1 MRGEKQYL
9 ANPVPSERLHLLTVE
24 LRPEQD
30 VRVSMQL
37 ASQSGQVD
45 QKMSPS
51 IHAALV
57 ESLFTN
63 PAPLFAG
70 ALCAAV
76 AALMTALKTGNAWLW
91 PCVALLVV
99 SGALRALDMGYFQR
113 KKPVLTPEQV
123 TRWEVR
129 YQIGAM
135 SYALAL
141 GIWCLTALI
150 GTDDAVAH
158 MICVSVTLCYVA
170 AGGGRTYGRPWI
182 FHVQMLLACGPMTV
196 ALAIHGNPYYVGMA
210 LLNVLFFVSLRQIS
224 TSLQEIFVR
233 ALIGREREAA
243 LASQFDTALN
253 NMPHGLCMFRADGRL
268 AVMNHRFSEMM
279 HLPDDLVQR
288 GASASDIID
297 ACVIAGSVTAAS
309 GKMILAEIEN
319 TRTRDM
325 ITTDPDTARGRYMS
339 WTFQPMAGGGAVLL
353 LEDITARRNAE
364 ARISHLARYDELTA
378 LPNRVNFR
386 DEIGR
391 LLATQHGSSHMSAL
405 LFVDLDQFKQVNDTL
420 GHPCGDQ
427 LLCAVADRLRE
438 MLRPED
444 FVARF
449 GGDEFVVF
457 QQNIHSPE
465 DAASLARRIVD
476 RLSERYKIDNHL
488 VEIGA
493 SVGIA
498 ITEPG
503 VSADTLLKN
512 ADMALYRAKADGR
525 ATYCFFRDEMAQIVE
540 ARRIL
545 ELDLRKAL
553 ANEEFELYYQP
564 LVNLKTGRI
573 TTCEALLRW
582 NHPVRGTVSPID
594 IIPVAEDMGL
604 IIDLGRWILRKA
616 CMECMKWPAGVS
628 VAVNFS
634 PQQFHQRDIM
644 SEIRYALEVSGLPA
658 ERLEIEI
665 TESSL
670 LRNTQ
675 LTHDVLAQLHTLGV
689 RISLDDFGTG
699 YSSLSYLHNFTL
711 QKVKI
716 DRSFLEGIDTARPL
730 TLLRGVARLSADLGM
745 SVVVEGIE
753 TNEQLELIS
762 ADGTVTEAQGYLFSR
777 PVRAVRVRQLL
788 NASHGRQPPEG
799 QLHIIS
805 SRSIA

>member
-1 MRGEKQYL
+1 
-9 ANPVPSERLHLLTVE
+9 
-24 LRPEQD
+24 
-30 VRVSMQL
+30 MQL
-37 ASQSGQVD
+37 VD
-45 QKMSPS
+45 QKKRSNQDELEPVLY
-51 IHAALV
+51 AALV
-57 ESLFTN
+57 DSMCQNFWPMLFGST
-63 PAPLFAG
+63 
-70 ALCAAV
+70 CAAV
-76 AALMTALKTGNAWLW
+76 AALLTALKTGNVLLW
-91 PCVALLVV
+91 PCAALII
-99 SGALRALDMGYFQR
+99 GIGTIRAFQMR
-113 KKPVLTPEQV
+113 KYERRIAVLTFEQAKH
-123 TRWEVR
+123 WEPR
-129 YQIGAM
+129 YAIGAM
-135 SYALAL
+135 VYAGVL
-141 GIWCLTALI
+141 GVWCFLTI
-150 GTDDAVAH
+150 FGNDDAVAH
-158 MICVSVTLCYVA
+158 MVCVAVTIGYT
-170 AGGGRTYGRPWI
+170 AGGAARNYGRPKLI
-182 FHVQMLLACGPMTV
+182 QYHILLACGPMSL
-196 ALAIHGNPYYVGMA
+196 ALALHGGFYYICLAA
-210 LLNVLFFVSLRQIS
+210 LLVLFFIGLKGINLSLHA
-224 TSLQEIFVR
+224 IFVK
-233 ALIGREREAA
+233 ALTSSFREAA
-243 LASQFDTALN
+243 LAGQFDTALN

-279 HLPDDLVQR
+279 NLSDDLVR
-288 GASASDIID
+288 GGVSAPDIIT
-297 ACVIAGSVTAAS
+297 ACIAS
-309 GKMILAEIEN
+309 GSISATSAKLILGEVESSEAGEI
-319 TRTRDM
+319 
-325 ITTDPDTARGRYMS
+325 ITTDPDFSKNRALS
-339 WTFQPMAGGGAVLL
+339 WTFQPMVGGGTVVLV
-353 LEDITARRNAE
+353 EDITERKDAE
-364 ARISHLARYDELTA
+364 ARISHLARYDELTE

-391 LLATQHGSSHMSAL
+391 LLAIQQGAERLSAL

-457 QQNIHSPE
+457 QQNIHAHE
-465 DAASLARRIVD
+465 DAAVLARRIVD

-498 ITEPG
+498 MTSPG

-512 ADMALYRAKADGR
+512 ADMALYRAKSDGR
-525 ATYCFFRDEMAQIVE
+525 GTFCFFRDEMAQTVE

-553 ANEEFELYYQP
+553 ANEEFELFYQP
-564 LVNLKTGRI
+564 LVNLKSGKI
-573 TTCEALLRW
+573 ATCEALLRW

-604 IIDLGRWILRKA
+604 IVDLGRWILRKA
-616 CMECMKWPAGVS
+616 CMECMKWPEAVS

-634 PQQFHQRDIM
+634 PQQFHQRDVL
-644 SEIRYALEVSGLPA
+644 SEVRYALEVSGLPA
-658 ERLEIEI
+658 HRLEIEI

-675 LTHDVLAQLHTLGV
+675 LTHDVLSQLHSLGV

-699 YSSLSYLHNFTL
+699 YSSLSYLHNFPL

-716 DRSFLEGIDTARPL
+716 DRSFLEGIDTDRPL

-745 SVVVEGIE
+745 SVVVEGVE

-762 ADGTVTEAQGYLFSR
+762 ADGAVTEAQGYLFSR
-777 PVRAVRVRQLL
+777 PVPAVRVRQLL
-788 NASHGRQPPEG
+788 NASHGRRSDEPLVVVP
-799 QLHIIS
+799 

>member
-1 MRGEKQYL
+1 
-9 ANPVPSERLHLLTVE
+9 
-24 LRPEQD
+24 
-30 VRVSMQL
+30 MQL
-37 ASQSGQVD
+37 ANQNGESD

-51 IHAALV
+51 IYAALID
-57 ESLFTN
+57 SLFTD
-63 PAPLFAG
+63 PGPMFAG

-76 AALMTALKTGNAWLW
+76 AALMTALKTGNTLLW
-91 PCVALLVV
+91 PCVAVLVV
-99 SGALRALDMGYFQR
+99 TGALRALDTRQY
-113 KKPVLTPEQV
+113 KKVRSSLAADGV
-123 TRWEVR
+123 ARWEMR
-129 YQIGAM
+129 YQFGAM
-135 SYALAL
+135 LYAAAL
-141 GIWCLTALI
+141 GAWCLVAVM
-150 GTDDAVAH
+150 GSDDAVAH
-158 MICVSVTLCYVA
+158 MIATSVTLCYVA

-182 FHVQMLLACGPMTV
+182 FHVQMLLACGPLTF
-196 ALAIHGNPYYVGMA
+196 ALAANGSPFYVGMA
-210 LLNVLFFVSLRQIS
+210 LLNVLFFFSLKHIS
-224 TSLQEIFVR
+224 TSLQAIFVR
-233 ALIGREREAA
+233 ALIAREREAA

-253 NMPHGLCMFRADGRL
+253 NMPHGLAMFRADGRL
-268 AVMNHRFSEMM
+268 AVMNNRFSKMM
-279 HLPDDLVQR
+279 NLSDDFVQR
-288 GASASDIID
+288 GADVSDICA
-297 ACVIAGSVTAAS
+297 ACVAAGTMSEVSARLILQEVEQSRAS
-309 GKMILAEIEN
+309 EI
-319 TRTRDM
+319 
-325 ITTDPDTARGRYMS
+325 ITTDPDFNKNRALS
-339 WTFQPMAGGGAVLL
+339 WTFQPMAGGGTVMLV
-353 LEDITARRNAE
+353 EDITERKDAE

-386 DEIGR
+386 DEIGK
-391 LLATQHGSSHMSAL
+391 LLAAQQGAEQLSAL

-427 LLCAVADRLRE
+427 LLCAVSERLRE

-457 QQNIHSPE
+457 QQNIHSPD
-465 DAASLARRIVD
+465 DAAGLARRIVD

-498 ITEPG
+498 MTSRGI
-503 VSADTLLKN
+503 SADTLLKN

-525 ATYCFFRDEMAQIVE
+525 GTFCFFREEMALVVE

-553 ANEEFELYYQP
+553 ANEEFELFFQP
-564 LVNLKTGRI
+564 LVNLKSGRI
-573 TTCEALLRW
+573 STCEALLRW
-582 NHPVRGTVSPID
+582 NHPVRGTVSPTD

-604 IIDLGRWILRKA
+604 IVDLGRWILRKA
-616 CMECMKWPAGVS
+616 CMECMKWPEGVS

-634 PQQFHQRDIM
+634 PQQFHQRDVL
-644 SEIRYALEVSGLPA
+644 SEVRYALEVSGLPA
-658 ERLEIEI
+658 NRLEIEI

-675 LTHDVLAQLHTLGV
+675 MTHDVLSQLHSLGV

-699 YSSLSYLHNFTL
+699 YSSLSYLHNFPL

-716 DRSFLEGIDTARPL
+716 DRSFLEGIDSDRPL

-745 SVVVEGIE
+745 SVAVEGIE

-762 ADGTVTEAQGYLFSR
+762 ADGAVTEAQGYLFSP
-777 PVRAVRVRQLL
+777 PVPAVRVRQLL
-788 NASHGRQPPEG
+788 NASHGRRPPDG
-799 QLHIIS
+799 HLVPVP

>member
-1 MRGEKQYL
+1 
-9 ANPVPSERLHLLTVE
+9 
-24 LRPEQD
+24 
-30 VRVSMQL
+30 MQL
-37 ASQSGQVD
+37 AKETREVD
-45 QKMSPS
+45 QGLSPS
-51 IHAALV
+51 IHAASTD
-57 ESLFTN
+57 SLFEATGTV
-63 PAPLFAG
+63 LTGIVFS
-70 ALCAAV
+70 AV
-76 AALMTALKTGNAWLW
+76 AATMTALKTEQIVVWAFVPLLILAGAFRAFDLRRYQASKSTLTAEDAARAQRRYHVGAMIQAAVLGLW
-91 PCVALLVV
+91 CFTALLSNADPVV
-99 SGALRALDMGYFQR
+99 HMIALSVTTGIVAGAAGRAYGRQSMFRLQATLIFG
-113 KKPVLTPEQV
+113 PSV
-123 TRWEVR
+123 
-129 YQIGAM
+129 I
-135 SYALAL
+135 ALAL
-141 GIWCLTALI
+141 Y
-150 GTDDAVAH
+150 GT
-158 MICVSVTLCYVA
+158 
-170 AGGGRTYGRPWI
+170 
-182 FHVQMLLACGPMTV
+182 
-196 ALAIHGNPYYVGMA
+196 PYYIAMSVVCAAFLVAVMQLSA
-210 LLNVLFFVSLRQIS
+210 NLHR
-224 TSLQEIFVR
+224 IFMR
-233 ALIGREREAA
+233 AVVAREREAA
-243 LASQFDTALN
+243 LAGQFDTALN

-279 HLPDDLVQR
+279 HLPENFVGR
-288 GASASDIID
+288 GACASDLIEE
-297 ACVIAGSVTAAS
+297 CVLAGSITAAS

-319 TRTRDM
+319 TRARDM
-325 ITTDPDTARGRYMS
+325 ITTDPDLERGRVMS
-339 WTFQPMAGGGAVLL
+339 WTFQPMEGGGAVVL
-353 LEDITARRNAE
+353 LEDITERRHAE

-391 LLATQHGSSHMSAL
+391 LLATQQDRDHTSAL
-405 LFVDLDQFKQVNDTL
+405 LFIDLDQFKQVNDTL

-457 QQNIHSPE
+457 QQNIHSA
-465 DAASLARRIVD
+465 DAAAVLARRIVD

-493 SVGIA
+493 SIGIA
-498 ITEPG
+498 MTEPG

-525 ATYCFFRDEMAQIVE
+525 GTYCFFRDEMAQTVE

-564 LVNLKTGRI
+564 LVNLKSGRI
-573 TTCEALLRW
+573 STCEALLRW

-594 IIPVAEDMGL
+594 IIPIAEDMGL
-604 IIDLGRWILRKA
+604 IVDLGRWILRKA
-616 CMECMKWPAGVS
+616 CLECMKWPAGVS

-634 PQQFHQRDIM
+634 PQQFHQRDIL
-644 SEIRYALEVSGLPA
+644 SEVRYALEVSGLPA

-675 LTHDVLAQLHTLGV
+675 LTHDVLAQLHALGV

-699 YSSLSYLHNFTL
+699 YSSLSYLHNFPL

-716 DRSFLEGIDTARPL
+716 DRSFLEGIDSDRPL

-753 TNEQLELIS
+753 TNEQLERIS

-777 PVRAVRVRQLL
+777 PVPAVRIRQLL
-788 NASHGRQPPEG
+788 NASHGRRPDDKVLLP
-799 QLHIIS
+799 IT

>member
-1 MRGEKQYL
+1 
-9 ANPVPSERLHLLTVE
+9 
-24 LRPEQD
+24 
-30 VRVSMQL
+30 MQL
-37 ASQSGQVD
+37 ASETRD
-45 QKMSPS
+45 PEQKISSS
-51 IHAALV
+51 IYVALID
-57 ESLFTN
+57 SLFQN

-70 ALCAAV
+70 AVLVAIAAV
-76 AALMTALKTGNAWLW
+76 MTALKTQENLLW
-91 PCVALLVV
+91 PCAAFLIV
-99 SGALRALDMGYFQR
+99 SGAARAVDMYQYSTR
-113 KKPVLTPEQV
+113 KSALTAEEAA
-123 TRWEVR
+123 RWEVR

-135 SYALAL
+135 VYAVAL
-141 GIWCLTALI
+141 GTWCSVALLSSN
-150 GTDDAVAH
+150 DAVAH
-158 MICVSVTLCYVA
+158 MICLSVTTGYVA
-170 AGGGRTYGRPWI
+170 AGAGRTYGRPWI
-182 FHVQMLLACGPMTV
+182 FHVQIALACGPTAI
-196 ALAIHGNPYYVGMA
+196 ALALHGTPYYVGIACVSAVFFLA
-210 LLNVLFFVSLRQIS
+210 LKQIS
-224 TSLQEIFVR
+224 TNLQRIFVQ
-233 ALIGREREAA
+233 ALVAREREAA
-243 LASQFDTALN
+243 LAGQFDTALN
-253 NMPHGLCMFRADGRL
+253 NMPHGLCMFAADGSL

-279 HLPDDLVQR
+279 NLSDDLVHR
-288 GASASDIID
+288 GAGAPDIVA
-297 ACVIAGSVTAAS
+297 ACISAGSISTAS
-309 GKMILAEIEN
+309 GTIILSEIEN
-319 TRTRDM
+319 SQARDL
-325 ITTDPDTARGRYMS
+325 ITTDPDIARARSLS
-339 WTFQPMAGGGAVLL
+339 WTFQPMAGGGAVVLV
-353 LEDITARRNAE
+353 EDITERRNAE
-364 ARISHLARYDELTA
+364 ARITHLARYDELTS

-386 DEIGR
+386 DEIER
-391 LLATQHGSSHMSAL
+391 LLTVPHHDERLSAL

-427 LLCAVADRLRE
+427 LLCAVSGRLRE

-457 QQNIHSPE
+457 QQNIASNE
-465 DAASLARRIVD
+465 DAAGLARRIVD

-498 ITEPG
+498 MTSPAGI
-503 VSADTLLKN
+503 SADTLLKN

-525 ATYCFFRDEMAQIVE
+525 GTFCFFRDEMAQTVE

-553 ANEEFELYYQP
+553 AHEEFELFYQP
-564 LVNLKTGRI
+564 LVNLKSGRI
-573 TTCEALLRW
+573 ATCEALLRW
-582 NHPVRGTVSPID
+582 NHLARGTVSPID

-604 IIDLGRWILRKA
+604 IVDLGRWILRKA
-616 CMECMKWPAGVS
+616 CMECMKWPEGVS

-634 PQQFHQRDIM
+634 PQQFHQRDVL
-644 SEIRYALEVSGLPA
+644 SEVRYALEVSGLPA
-658 ERLEIEI
+658 HRLEIEI

-675 LTHDVLAQLHTLGV
+675 LTHDVLSQLHMIGV

-699 YSSLSYLHNFTL
+699 YSSLSYLHNFPL

-716 DRSFLEGIDTARPL
+716 DRSFLEGIDSDRPL

-777 PVRAVRVRQLL
+777 PVPAVRVRQLL
-788 NASHGRQPPEG
+788 NASHGRRLPDDKM
-799 QLHIIS
+799 LAVA

>member
-1 MRGEKQYL
+1 
-9 ANPVPSERLHLLTVE
+9 
-24 LRPEQD
+24 
-30 VRVSMQL
+30 MQL
-37 ASQSGQVD
+37 ANETKGPD

-51 IHAALV
+51 IYAALID
-57 ESLFTN
+57 SLFQD
-63 PAPLFAG
+63 PGPMFAG

-76 AALMTALKTGNAWLW
+76 AAIMTAVKTGNAWLW

-99 SGALRALDMGYFQR
+99 TGAVRALDTRRYLQR
-113 KKPVLTPEQV
+113 RSELTSNEAA
-123 TRWEVR
+123 RWEVR
-129 YQIGAM
+129 YQVGAM
-135 SYALAL
+135 LYAAAL
-141 GIWCLTALI
+141 GLWCVVGLL
-150 GTDDAVAH
+150 GSPDAVAH
-158 MICVSVTLCYVA
+158 LICISVTLCYVA
-170 AGGGRTYGRPWI
+170 AGSGRTYGRPWI
-182 FHVQMLLACGPMTV
+182 FHVQMLLACGPLTL
-196 ALAIHGNPYYVGMA
+196 ALAFYGSPYYFGMA
-210 LLNVLFFVSLRQIS
+210 VLNVLFFFSLKHIS
-224 TSLQEIFVR
+224 TSLQKIFVR
-233 ALIGREREAA
+233 ALIAREREAA
-243 LASQFDTALN
+243 LAGQFDTALN
-253 NMPHGLCMFRADGRL
+253 NMPHGLCMFAADGRL
-268 AVMNHRFSEMM
+268 AVMNHRFSAMM
-279 HLPDDLVQR
+279 NLSDDLVQR
-288 GASASDIID
+288 GASARDIIA
-297 ACVIAGSVTAAS
+297 ACVTGGSVSAAS
-309 GKMILAEIEN
+309 GKMILSEIEN
-319 TRTRDM
+319 TQARDI
-325 ITTDPDTARGRYMS
+325 ITTDPDVARGRSLS
-339 WTFQPMAGGGAVLL
+339 WTFQPMAGGGAVML
-353 LEDITARRNAE
+353 LEDITERRNAE
-364 ARISHLARYDELTA
+364 ARITHLARYDELTA

-386 DEIGR
+386 DEIER
-391 LLATQHGSSHMSAL
+391 LLAIPHDAEQLSAL

-427 LLCAVADRLRE
+427 LLCAVADRLRA

-457 QQNIHSPE
+457 QQNIKSNE
-465 DAASLARRIVD
+465 EAASLARRIVEH
-476 RLSERYKIDNHL
+476 LSERYKIDNHL

-498 ITEPG
+498 MTAPG
-503 VSADTLLKN
+503 MSADTLLKN

-525 ATYCFFRDEMAQIVE
+525 GTFCFFRYEMAQTVE

-553 ANEEFELYYQP
+553 ANEEFELFYQP
-564 LVNLKTGRI
+564 LVNLKSGRI
-573 TTCEALLRW
+573 ATCEALLRW

-604 IIDLGRWILRKA
+604 IVDLGRWILRKA
-616 CMECMKWPAGVS
+616 CMECMKWPETVC

-634 PQQFHQRDIM
+634 PQQFHQRDVL
-644 SEIRYALEVSGLPA
+644 SEVRYALEVSGLPA
-658 ERLEIEI
+658 HRLEIEI

-675 LTHDVLAQLHTLGV
+675 LTHDVLSQLHALGV

-699 YSSLSYLHNFTL
+699 YSSLSYLHNFPL

-716 DRSFLEGIDTARPL
+716 DRSFLEGIDTDRPL

-777 PVRAVRVRQLL
+777 PVPAVRVRQLL
-788 NASHGRQPPEG
+788 NASHGRRLPEEP
-799 QLHIIS
+799 QVLVLP